1 MTTLS
6 VAGYSIGGLDGVTAV
21 ADAAASLNKNPG
33 DPKLTAA
40 YDAALANAAA
50 TFTAGLQ
57 GEGAAFAGNAIIANI
72 NNLALNQTTMSKMDI
87 ASAVTAI
94 AGELITLA
102 GQGVSFYGLSE
113 MKLNLLAGGMTFTAG
128 QIING
133 LGFLTTAIGAGIDS
147 STIVSIVQQQFESL
161 GLTPDS
167 QGNYSASSLSSS
179 NFICDASNA
188 STMFDIVKGNNV
200 GSDLPQIYVDSNN
213 VATVLVGDAT
223 SGRDLI
229 VSPGLSGPGLQ
240 LVVEGSGN
248 SVTLEQGSS
257 IVMDATQANTIHNGV
272 SGDTYTVANGV
283 VTGANGSK
291 INAGSTDVFS
301 VDTHGSQTVETYNTL
316 GHETEQA
323 TFGSGGKLSQDLFYD
338 ATSGR
343 LTQENDINADGS
355 QVDHL
360 FNANGTQ
367 TAYVFNAQGHETEQ
381 ATYGTNGKMTQDVF
395 FDSSTGRETQE
406 NDINA
411 DGSQVDHL
419 FNANGTQ
426 TAFVFNAQG
435 HETEQATF
443 GTNGKMTQDLL
454 YDATSGRLTQE
465 YDINADGSEVD
476 RVYNANGTQTAYAFN
491 AQGHETEQATFGT
504 NGKMTQDLLY
514 DATSGRLTQ
523 ESDINADGSE
533 VDRVYSANGSQTAY
547 AFNAQGHE
555 TEQATFGTDGK
566 ITQDL
571 TFDAA
576 SGRELQETDYD
587 SSGGGVAH
595 VFNADGTQNAAVFD
609 PSGHVSEWATYG
621 ANRQIV
627 SDSLFDRNGVETQR
641 TDYAAGGATVHVFNS
656 DGTQTATV
664 YNDLGREVEFAQFN
678 SGGGK
683 TDDYFYDGSTGRE
696 TEYDHY
702 GNDGSMVAHL
712 FNSDSSQNA
721 IIFNGNGQEMEYDS
735 YDTSGKLTGFTQFT
749 YGAGG
754 GYDAI
759 AYGPTGYEL
768 GWADYGSG
776 GQMTSYGG
784 GQYDFTLGDEYDS
797 GSDFDW
803 GTSFDNSYGFTTDFG
818 TFW

>member
-50 TFTAGLQ
+50 TFTGGLQ

-465 YDINADGSEVD
+465 
-476 RVYNANGTQTAYAFN
+476 
-491 AQGHETEQATFGT
+491 
-504 NGKMTQDLLY
+504 
-514 DATSGRLTQ
+514 
-523 ESDINADGSE
+523 SDINADGSE

>member
-1 MTTLS
+1 MTILS

-21 ADAAASLNKNPG
+21 ADAAAQLNKNPS
-33 DPKLTAA
+33 DPKLIAT

-50 TFTAGLQ
+50 TFTAGIQ

-72 NNLALNQTTMSKMDI
+72 NNLALNQTTMSKTDI
-87 ASAVTAI
+87 ASAATAI

-102 GQGVSFYGLSE
+102 GQGVTFLGLSE
-113 MKLNLLAGGMTFTAG
+113 MKLNPILGGQTFTVG
-128 QIING
+128 QIVNA
-133 LGFLTTAIGAGIDS
+133 LGFLTTAVGAGIDS
-147 STIVSIVQQQFESL
+147 STIASIVQQQFQSL

-167 QGNYSASSLSSS
+167 SGNYSVSSMSSS

-200 GSDLPQIYVDSNN
+200 GLDLPQIYVDSNN
-213 VATVLVGDAT
+213 VATVVVGDST
-223 SGRDLI
+223 SGRDVI

-240 LVVEGSGN
+240 LVLEGSGN

-272 SGDTYTVANGV
+272 SGDTYTVANGFI
-283 VTGANGSK
+283 TGANGSK
-291 INAGSTDVFS
+291 ISAGSTDVFS
-301 VDTHGSQTVETYNTL
+301 VDSHGSQTVGTYNAA
-316 GHETEQA
+316 GHQTEQA
-323 TFGSGGKLSQDLFYD
+323 TFGAGGKLTQDLLYD

-355 QVDHL
+355 QVDHV

-381 ATYGTNGKMTQDVF
+381 ATFGTNGKMTQDVF

-411 DGSQVDHL
+411 DGSQIDHV
-419 FNANGTQ
+419 FNADGTQ
-426 TAFVFNAQG
+426 TAYAYNTQG

-465 YDINADGSEVD
+465 NDINADGSQVD
-476 RVYNANGTQTAYAFN
+476 RLYNSDGSQTAYAFN
-491 AQGHETEQATFGT
+491 AQGHETERATFGA
-504 NGKMTQDLLY
+504 NGKLTQDLLY

-523 ESDINADGSE
+523 ENDINADGSQVE
-533 VDRVYSANGSQTAY
+533 HIYKSDGSQTAY
-547 AFNAQGHE
+547 AFNAQGRE
-555 TEQATFGTDGK
+555 TEQATFGSNGK
-566 ITQDL
+566 ITQDIV
-571 TFDAA
+571 FDGA

-595 VFNADGTQNAAVFD
+595 VFNPDGTQNAAVFD
-609 PSGHVSEWATYG
+609 PSGHISEYATYG
-621 ANRQIV
+621 TNGVIV
-627 SDSLFDRNGVETQR
+627 SDVLFDQNGKETQR
-641 TDYAAGGATVHVFNS
+641 TDYAAGGATIHVFNP
-656 DGTQTATV
+656 DGSQTATV
-664 YNDLGREVEFAQFN
+664 YNDLGRPVEFAEFN
-678 SGGGK
+678 PSGQK

-696 TEYDHY
+696 LEYDHY
-702 GNDGSMVAHL
+702 GSDGSMVARL
-712 FNSDSSQNA
+712 FNSDNSQSA
-721 IIFNGNGQEMEYDS
+721 IVFNGNGQEMEYDA
-735 YDTSGKLTGFTQFT
+735 YDPSGKLTGFTQFT
-749 YGAGG
+749 YGVGG

-776 GQMTSYGG
+776 GQMVSFGG
-784 GQYDFTLGDEYDS
+784 GEYDFTLGDEYDS

-803 GTSFDNSYGFTTDFG
+803 GTSFNNSFGFTTDFG
-818 TFW
+818 FSW